1 MLTLVLGGARSGKSS
16 YAQSLVA
23 DRQAIYVATARR
35 DGDREMRA
43 RITRHR
49 GDRPAQWITIEEPI
63 EVPAAV
69 RRAAPFDAPVIV
81 ECVTLWLS
89 NLFERESRTPVRKQQ
104 EILLGAVRQL
114 AAAAQERDV
123 SAVSNEVGGG
133 IVPPTRVG
141 RRFRDLQGWANQI
154 LAREAAT
161 VVMVIAGLPVVL
173 KNHPSSRGS

>member
-1 MLTLVLGGARSGKSS
+1 MLTLVLGGARSGKSG

-23 DRQAIYVATARR
+23 NGPAIYVATARR

-49 GDRPAQWITIEEPI
+49 GDRPEQWITIEEPI

-69 RRAAPFDAPVIV
+69 RRATPLEAPVIV

-114 AAAAQERDV
+114 AAVAQERDV
-123 SAVSNEVGGG
+123 IAVSNEVGGG
-133 IVPPTRVG
+133 IVPTTRVG

-154 LAREAAT
+154 LAREAGV
-161 VVMVIAGLPVVL
+161 VVMVVAGLPMVL
-173 KNHPSSRGS
+173 KNK